1 MRQADALASANEA
14 MMNWMLNFNND
25 FQGLD
30 EEKKEYL
37 LGQKEQVYQV
47 KELMNSSILWSEELI
62 GSAID

>member
-1 MRQADALASANEA
+1 
-14 MMNWMLNFNND
+14 MNWMLNFNND

>member
-1 MRQADALASANEA
+1 MMTWMR
-14 MMNWMLNFNND
+14 NFNND

-37 LGQKEQVYQV
+37 LGQKMKVYQV
-47 KELMNSSILWSEELI
+47 KELMNSSILRSEELM